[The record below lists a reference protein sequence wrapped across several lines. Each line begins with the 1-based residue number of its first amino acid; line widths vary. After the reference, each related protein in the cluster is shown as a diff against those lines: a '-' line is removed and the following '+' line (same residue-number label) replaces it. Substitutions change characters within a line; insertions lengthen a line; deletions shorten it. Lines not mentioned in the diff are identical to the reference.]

1 MKSVILFLIINN
13 HIFLLSIDMYD
24 SPTQIYYRP
33 AGNDNYELLVVQSVL
48 TDILVLPIS
57 F

>member
-1 MKSVILFLIINN
+1 MKSVILFLIVNN

-33 AGNDNYELLVVQSVL
+33 AGNDNYKLLVVQSVL
-48 TDILVLPIS
+48 TDIVVLPIS